1 MQKQFLEGQ
10 YIIILKPAGSPSF
23 PENFIYRQRENY
35 EYLRVEKD
43 LEGDLNG
50 TPRINPEYTE
60 EWRYATP
67 HEIEEYKRLGK
78 PFNVTSIDI
87 PDISTSYYEIY

>member
-10 YIIILKPAGSPSF
+10 YIVILTPGTSPNF
-23 PENFIYRQRENY
+23 LENFIYRQRENY

-43 LEGDLNG
+43 LQVDLNG
-50 TPRINPEYTE
+50 TGRINPECTAD
-60 EWRYATP
+60 WRYATP

-87 PDISTSYYEIY
+87 PDSSTSYYEIY

>member
-1 MQKQFLEGQ
+1 MEKQFLEGQ

-50 TPRINPEYTE
+50 TARINPEYTE
-60 EWRYATP
+60 DWRYADP
-67 HEIEEYKRLGK
+67 HEIEEYKRRQY
-78 PFNVTSIDI
+78 I
-87 PDISTSYYEIY
+87 